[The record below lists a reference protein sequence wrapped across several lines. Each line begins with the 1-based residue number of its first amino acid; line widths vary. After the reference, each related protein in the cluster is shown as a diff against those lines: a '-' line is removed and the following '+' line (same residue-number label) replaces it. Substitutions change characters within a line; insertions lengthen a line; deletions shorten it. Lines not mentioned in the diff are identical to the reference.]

1 MSLNSKG
8 SANNIEINR
17 GSILLLFS
25 DEDEEIVRSWSNGR
39 NKIEPTPDAKAC
51 ENIRALGATFRRN
64 YPVDE
69 TSCFE
74 SLLLAIDDADGQF
87 AKGTIGPSSC
97 SAKLAAS
104 RPPGLE
110 RLV

>member
-1 MSLNSKG
+1 MSRSSKK

-39 NKIEPTPDAKAC
+39 NKVEPTPDAKDLPTC
-51 ENIRALGATFRRN
+51 ENIRALGATFKRN

-69 TSCFE
+69 TPCFE
-74 SLLLAIDDADGQF
+74 SLLLAIDDADEQF
-87 AKGTIGPSSC
+87 AKGAIGPSSC
-97 SAKLAAS
+97 SIK
-104 RPPGLE
+104 PPL
-110 RLV
+110 

>member
-1 MSLNSKG
+1 MLRSSKK

-25 DEDEEIVRSWSNGR
+25 DEDEEIVRSWSNVR
-39 NKIEPTPDAKAC
+39 NKIEPTPDAKDLPTC

-69 TSCFE
+69 TPCFE

-87 AKGTIGPSSC
+87 AKGAIGPSSC
-97 SAKLAAS
+97 SIK
-104 RPPGLE
+104 PPL
-110 RLV
+110 